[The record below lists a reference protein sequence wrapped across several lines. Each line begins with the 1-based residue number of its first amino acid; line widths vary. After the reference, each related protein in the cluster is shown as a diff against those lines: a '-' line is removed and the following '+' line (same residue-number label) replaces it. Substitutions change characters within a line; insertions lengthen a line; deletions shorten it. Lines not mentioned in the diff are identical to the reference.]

1 MVERLHLVMAKRVA
15 AIAEV
20 IAARSRVEEPWF

>member
-15 AIAEV
+15 AIAEA
-20 IAARSRVEEPWF
+20 INARSRVEEPWF